1 MNTERSEIN
10 TNKRLFY
17 KASKNRTP
25 LSGSF
30 ELAPLCNLNCKMCYI
45 KMTKDEMERVGKQ
58 KTTEE
63 WLDIAKQ
70 AKEEGLLYLLL
81 TGGEPFFIKGFKEL
95 YLKLCKMGF
104 IITINS
110 NATLIN
116 EDTIQWLSKSPPNRI
131 NVTLYGASNETYGKL
146 CGDFKGFDKV
156 CRGIKLLKEAGI
168 DVKLNCSLTPYN
180 VNDLEKIHKF
190 ANDNKLVL
198 QVSTYMYPPI
208 RKCNDSI
215 GINEG
220 RFNPQE
226 AGLNFV
232 KNELFKFTK
241 EEFKQK
247 SQETIRR
254 LSIVNNDNSNM
265 EGEPM
270 RCRAGRSAFW
280 ISWNGEMLPCGMMQE
295 PISYPFENGFKK
307 SWNEIVE
314 GVNKIRTSSKCANC
328 SKRHMCITCAA
339 MSFTETGSFSKTPLY
354 VCEMMDS
361 VISETK
367 KEYEN
372 IL

>member
-339 MSFTETGSFSKTPLY
+339 M
-354 VCEMMDS
+354 
-361 VISETK
+361 
-367 KEYEN
+367 
-372 IL
+372 